1 MNYRKGEIDH
11 WLLVAVLLLAGYGFV
26 MSYSVSD
33 YLISGGSALFRPRD
47 FKQPAALAQKISQ
60 GREGVSGVI
69 KNRIPPAHLYLL
81 GHYGNLKKVDSD
93 SLKNIL
99 SDALNPVLQGGAIY
113 NEQAFR
119 EVKISK
125 AAAGL
130 LAQNPEGEELVKL
143 NRMLLQSAFPRDI
156 QGRSFYYRL
165 GILKGTLWRFLLAAL
180 AFIAAFKINYRKLR
194 PLIGPAFM
202 VILVILYVT
211 PFAARAVRGAKSWFL
226 GVQPAEFA
234 KLFLVLFLADFM
246 ARRGEKM
253 KSLKQ
258 GFFPALGCIGLVCL
272 AVLMQPDLGSTL
284 VIAVL
289 GFLLIYLGGV
299 SQPAWFSLLGLGAA
313 GFTILAVKYSHVK
326 SRLAG
331 FWWASQGSDELS
343 NLFQLS
349 GSDFQA
355 AVSAQYQK
363 MLGHVPSPPE
373 FSGFK
378 NALSQTYQSLLGIG
392 SGGLL
397 GVGMGQSRQKLLF
410 LPEAHTDFI
419 FSIIAEEGG
428 LIFASVILI
437 LFWVILW
444 RAIKMARQMPES
456 FDAYLMLGLGT
467 GIFVQAAVN
476 IMVATGLFPITG
488 IPLPFLSFGG
498 SALMVNGAAA
508 GLMLNLS
515 RYRTDRP
522 GGALEWRKDE
532 TFDSRRR
539 DRRASLSRASGSR

>member
-1 MNYRKGEIDH
+1 MSYRKGEIDH
-11 WLLVAVLLLAGYGFV
+11 LLLIAVLLLAGYGFV

-33 YLISGGSALFRPRD
+33 YLISGNSGLFRARD
-47 FKQPAALAQKISQ
+47 FRQPAALAQKIAS
-60 GREGVSGVI
+60 GREGVSGLVRG
-69 KNRIPPAHLYLL
+69 RIPAESLYLL
-81 GHYGNLKKVDSD
+81 GHYGSLKKVDAD
-93 SLKNIL
+93 SLKKIL
-99 SDALNPVLQGGAIY
+99 AQTLNPILLGGSIY
-113 NEQAFR
+113 DELAFKD
-119 EVKISK
+119 VKLSK
-125 AAAGL
+125 NSAGL
-130 LAQNPEGEELVKL
+130 LAQDPEGEELVKL
-143 NRMLLQSAFPRDI
+143 NRMLLQAAFPSEI
-156 QGRSFYYRL
+156 NGRSFYYRL

-194 PLIGPAFM
+194 PLIGPAFIVMM
-202 VILVILYVT
+202 VILYIT

-246 ARRGEKM
+246 ARRGEQM
-253 KSLKQ
+253 KSLKR
-258 GFFPALGCIGLVCL
+258 GFLPALACIGLVCL
-272 AVLMQPDLGSTL
+272 AVLMQPDFGSAL
-284 VIAVL
+284 VITVL
-289 GFLLIYLGGV
+289 GLLLIYLGGV
-299 SQPAWFSLLGLGAA
+299 SQPAWFGVLGLGMV
-313 GFTILAVKYSHVK
+313 GFLSLAVKYSHVR

-331 FWWASQGSDELS
+331 FWWASHSSEDIGS
-343 NLFQLS
+343 LFQLS
-349 GSDFQA
+349 GSDFHS

-363 MLGHVPSPPE
+363 MLGHIPSPPE
-373 FSGFK
+373 LSGFK

-428 LIFASVILI
+428 LLFAALILI
-437 LFWVILW
+437 LFWIILW
-444 RAIKMARQMPES
+444 RAITMSRQMPEA

-498 SALMVNGAAA
+498 SALLVNGAAA

-515 RYRTDRP
+515 RYRADRP
-522 GGALEWRKDE
+522 SGALEWRKDE

-539 DRRASLSRASGSR
+539 NRRASLSRAGGSR